1 MNARSIELFKA
12 LTEATFWFYT
22 HPKETSYRITY
33 NKSRYTMDKVRVLK
47 MLRLYLPF
55 VRRLDDDALVTYM
68 YRNGGVVMAQVQSGQ
83 LANLQSIS
91 DDIPNTLQAITDQD
105 LTLQQKAI
113 DEAIRKEQETQKERN
128 KEDRSANVSPP
139 VVNSTNDKT
148 KIPTDGDK
156 TRLEDLAKRAE
167 KSGLG
172 VTNSSGAI
180 ITPIN
185 EPITLVPPIVANTG
199 GLVIANKSGVIQD
212 KAGIKTDLVI
222 PRRPTQS
229 QPPSGPTVLERT
241 IGGTMGI
248 LSGTPIVE
256 AGKKIS
262 SQGQISVKRVSDYVT
277 GSIQRRF
284 NGEKSNY
291 NNQAYAVDEEYD
303 EFETYQEAGGDDEP
317 KKGGSFLGLGLGW
330 WIAIIII
337 LILIFTA
344 LSGGDEEKKDNPTG
358 PGGSSGGADYSVCKF
373 TRAGSSK
380 TIGSSILAGWIR
392 DAATKEG
399 VPPAMLASVAM
410 HENPDFTAN
419 AKNDHDGIVNDQ
431 LCNKSPTFCV
441 LRGSV
446 LHSKAYTTGEN
457 DPCTP
462 SEIANGA
469 QTAQAVGLMQFLDI
483 YNSNKDLCKIS
494 VSLELAAA
502 KLKNSKI
509 TDNPTAEEVN
519 EAIKAYHG
527 SCFYGS
533 YNYCSEVYTDY
544 KNCVPKP
551 AENSC
556 SGGWPTTGT
565 ITQGPVGGSHDVYR
579 GRGMVAI
586 DIAAPTGTPVY
597 ATFNGTIIGLSTV
610 DTGDADGRGLYVS
623 IQADI
628 PGKSGPPA
636 IIRYLHFSQLAEGI
650 KNGQKV
656 EAGSLLGYVGESGR
670 AAGAHLHMDF
680 ENLDF
685 VPPYVPIAIRPLEC
699 VNSSCQPR
707 QVTACK

>member
-1 MNARSIELFKA
+1 
-12 LTEATFWFYT
+12 
-22 HPKETSYRITY
+22 
-33 NKSRYTMDKVRVLK
+33 

-83 LANLQSIS
+83 LANLESIS

-113 DEAIRKEQETQKERN
+113 DEAIRKEQDAQKARDKEKDN
-128 KEDRSANVSPP
+128 KSASNSAPI
-139 VVNSTNDKT
+139 VNTANDKA
-148 KIPTDGDK
+148 KSPTSDDK

-167 KSGLG
+167 KSGLS

-185 EPITLVPPIVANTG
+185 EPITLVPPAEVNTG
-199 GLVIANKSGVIQD
+199 RLVMANKSGVIRD
-212 KAGIKTDLVI
+212 TAGIQTDLVV
-222 PRRPTQS
+222 PSRPVPPQS
-229 QPPSGPTVLERT
+229 PSGPNRLERT
-241 IGGTMGI
+241 IGGTIGV
-248 LSGTPIVE
+248 LSGAPIIST
-256 AGKKIS
+256 GKKIS
-262 SQGQISVKRVSDYVT
+262 SIGQIWVRKGSDAATRELKNRFSDT
-277 GSIQRRF
+277 GAGYSRY
-284 NGEKSNY
+284 GYTE
-291 NNQAYAVDEEYD
+291 DEE
-303 EFETYQEAGGDDEP
+303 DDNYIAYNVPP
-317 KKGGSFLGLGLGW
+317 KKTQATWSFWGLGLVW
-330 WIAIIII
+330 WIVILSIIGII
-337 LILIFTA
+337 FSVLT
-344 LSGGDEEKKDNPTG
+344 GDGDDFGTLVDSKEVSDVPAS
-358 PGGSSGGADYSVCKF
+358 SSGGADYSVCKF

-419 AKNDHDGIVNDQ
+419 AKNDHDGIVSDQ

-446 LHSKAYTTGEN
+446 LHSKAYGTGEN

-483 YNSNKDLCKIS
+483 YNPNKDLCKIS

-597 ATFNGTIIGLSTV
+597 ATFNGTVIGLSTV